1 MNPFIWPKIKK
12 IKVGKNFFLK
22 KGTRESS
29 YSQLNNTGAKARSQ
43 RAGTD
48 VPSRKKSAI
57 SPGPIAAG
65 NDIVAPAGLIMS
77 KAGTKVTIP
86 VGQFHMHAPADP
98 MAPHLILTGE
108 EGSLKGKVF
117 HVSVAGAKIGRS
129 MTTNNTIVIPSSIT
143 SSDGDDS
150 VSRDKIVIYFHLGQ
164 FYVRNLSTTAPTLI
178 NTDDP
183 LKKIKLYGP
192 NDVCILR
199 SGDIIKLGLKTSI
212 KCVINI
218 PDPNYSHIV
227 PRPEDKD
234 TKEVKIDDNPEI
246 PDPVL
251 ANDEDIDLSSAAD
264 MQRDLQR
271 KKAKKKERESKG
283 GSVFT
288 NFDITSADKSNLSVK
303 VYYDVCKDENMM
315 GEITI
320 NSEITIKQVRDMI
333 QTELVHNAM
342 QGFTMK
348 KDGELLIPDSK
359 NENLAADFFESS
371 ENYIVISLFE
381 LP

>member
-1 MNPFIWPKIKK
+1 M
-12 IKVGKNFFLK
+12 
-22 KGTRESS
+22 
-29 YSQLNNTGAKARSQ
+29 
-43 RAGTD
+43 
-48 VPSRKKSAI
+48 
-57 SPGPIAAG
+57 
-65 NDIVAPAGLIMS
+65 VAPAGLIMS

-150 VSRDKIVIYFHLGQ
+150 VSRDKIVVFFHLGI
-164 FYVRNLSTTAPTLI
+164 FYIRNLSTTAPTFI
-178 NTDDP
+178 NPDDP
-183 LKKIKLYGP
+183 ARKIKLYGP
-192 NDVCILR
+192 NDVCQLR
-199 SGDIIKLGLKTSI
+199 SNDIIKLGLKTSV

-218 PDPNYSHIV
+218 PDAKYSHIV
-227 PRPEDKD
+227 PRPEDREAKD
-234 TKEVKIDDNPEI
+234 IKLDDSNDI

-251 ANDEDIDLSSAAD
+251 ANDDDIDLSSAAE
-264 MQRDLQR
+264 MQLDLQR
-271 KKAKKKERESKG
+271 KKAQSKNKDLKELKKRESKG
-283 GSVFT
+283 ASVFT
-288 NFDITSADKSNLSVK
+288 NFDIASTDKSNVSIK

-320 NSEITIKQVRDMI
+320 NNEITIKKVRDMI

-348 KDGELLIPDSK
+348 KDGELLIPDSR
-359 NENLAADFFESS
+359 NDNLAVDFFESPD
-371 ENYIVISLFE
+371 NYIVISLFE
-381 LP
+381 LPN

>member
-1 MNPFIWPKIKK
+1 
-12 IKVGKNFFLK
+12 
-22 KGTRESS
+22 
-29 YSQLNNTGAKARSQ
+29 
-43 RAGTD
+43 
-48 VPSRKKSAI
+48 
-57 SPGPIAAG
+57 
-65 NDIVAPAGLIMS
+65 
-77 KAGTKVTIP
+77 
-86 VGQFHMHAPADP
+86 
-98 MAPHLILTGE
+98 
-108 EGSLKGKVF
+108 
-117 HVSVAGAKIGRS
+117 
-129 MTTNNTIVIPSSIT
+129 
-143 SSDGDDS
+143 
-150 VSRDKIVIYFHLGQ
+150 
-164 FYVRNLSTTAPTLI
+164 
-178 NTDDP
+178 
-183 LKKIKLYGP
+183 
-192 NDVCILR
+192 
-199 SGDIIKLGLKTSI
+199 
-212 KCVINI
+212 
-218 PDPNYSHIV
+218 
-227 PRPEDKD
+227 
-234 TKEVKIDDNPEI
+234 
-246 PDPVL
+246 
-251 ANDEDIDLSSAAD
+251 